1 MTVGPLELVV
11 LGFKQPRFDGRIAK
25 AIADAV
31 DTGAVRLVDICLV
44 QKDAGGNVL
53 ALEIDESDEA
63 YARDF
68 ADLALD
74 ARDLLTEEDALMV
87 GTLLPPDTAALAVVF
102 EHTWATAISQAVADA
117 GGEMLASHRIS
128 PRRLKEVHDA
138 VEAVMATA
146 SAGR

>member
-11 LGFKQPRFDGRIAK
+11 LGFKQPKFEGTVAK

-31 DTGAVRLVDICLV
+31 DTGAIRLVDICV
-44 QKDAGGNVL
+44 VRKDANGNVI
-53 ALEIDESDEA
+53 ALELDESDEV
-63 YARDF
+63 YARNF
-68 ADLALD
+68 GGLAFD

-87 GTLLPPDTAALAVVF
+87 GALLPLDTAALVVVF

-117 GGEMLASHRIS
+117 GGEMLASQRIS